1 MSYPTVPNGFSS
13 GVTKPRGV
21 CHRQQGCWL
30 RTSWSQWSS
39 EMHQLIY
46 ALVSAPTADY
56 ALSTAKSVFDG
67 LTGGDLSQAPVFD
80 YYVTFDDSSS
90 RVAGPAR
97 WGDRPTVA
105 RVDSAA
111 GQRLLNSGWEATEWE
126 FHRTLGR
133 VREALAESSDE
144 ELMGDAMARHAC
156 RTLGAYRGPS
166 VYLYDDHGQG
176 IRHREALDRVL
187 ESADEKGDTLWVV
200 PADVHF

>member
-1 MSYPTVPNGFSS
+1 
-13 GVTKPRGV
+13 
-21 CHRQQGCWL
+21 
-30 RTSWSQWSS
+30 
-39 EMHQLIY
+39 MHQLIY
-46 ALVSAPTADY
+46 ALVSAPTPEQ
-56 ALSTAKSVFDG
+56 ALSEAKSVFDG

-80 YYVTFDDSSS
+80 YYVTFDESSS

-105 RVDSAA
+105 RIDSPA
-111 GQRLLNSGWEATEWE
+111 GQRLLDSGWEATERE
-126 FHRTLGR
+126 FYRTVER
-133 VREALAESSDE
+133 VREALSESSDE

-166 VYLYDDHGQG
+166 VYLYDEHGQG

-187 ESADEKGDTLWVV
+187 DADDEELLWIV

>member
-1 MSYPTVPNGFSS
+1 
-13 GVTKPRGV
+13 
-21 CHRQQGCWL
+21 
-30 RTSWSQWSS
+30 
-39 EMHQLIY
+39 MHQLIY
-46 ALVSAPTADY
+46 ALVSAPTADD
-56 ALSTAKSVFDG
+56 ALSRAKHVFDG

-80 YYVTFDDSSS
+80 YYVTFDDASS

-105 RVDSAA
+105 RVDSPA
-111 GQRLLNSGWEATEWE
+111 GQQLLDSGWVATERD
-126 FHRTLGR
+126 FYRTLGR
-133 VREALAESSDE
+133 VREALRECSDE

-166 VYLYDDHGQG
+166 VYLYDEYGQG

-187 ESADEKGDTLWVV
+187 DADDEDSLWVV

>member
-1 MSYPTVPNGFSS
+1 
-13 GVTKPRGV
+13 
-21 CHRQQGCWL
+21 
-30 RTSWSQWSS
+30 
-39 EMHQLIY
+39 MHQLIY
-46 ALVSAPTADY
+46 ALVRAPTADY
-56 ALSTAKSVFDG
+56 ALSAAKSVFGG

-80 YYVTFDDSSS
+80 YYVTFDASSS

-105 RVDSAA
+105 RFDLPA
-111 GQRLLNSGWEATEWE
+111 GQHLLDSGWEATEHE

-133 VREALAESSDE
+133 VRAELHECSDE

-166 VYLYDDHGQG
+166 VYLYDEHGQG

-187 ESADEKGDTLWVV
+187 DTEGEDPLWVV